1 MIKNTINSKKCIGI
15 HKLSFEKKVTKSACV
30 RVLLIVI
37 LTMNSPFK
45 LFKNG
50 IHKQQFEEKIVI
62 LTMGMNSPVN

>member
-1 MIKNTINSKKCIGI
+1 MIKNTINSKKCING
-15 HKLSFEKKVTKSACV
+15 HLKKKVTKSACV

-37 LTMNSPFK
+37 LTMGMNSPFK